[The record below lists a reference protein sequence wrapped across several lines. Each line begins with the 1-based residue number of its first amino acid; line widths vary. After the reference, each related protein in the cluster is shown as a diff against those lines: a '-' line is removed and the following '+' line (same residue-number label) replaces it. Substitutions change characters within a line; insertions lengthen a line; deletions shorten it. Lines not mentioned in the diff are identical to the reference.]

1 MAMYVFS
8 NHGTLKWLP
17 ETIKQIT
24 GSASVLVQLSDGC
37 TYGRHI
43 DARSAQEFH
52 DINLEASPTQ
62 TVESLYLN

>member
-1 MAMYVFS
+1 MCVFS

-43 DARSAQEFH
+43 DDINARSAQEFH
-52 DINLEASPTQ
+52 DISKFEC
-62 TVESLYLN
+62 